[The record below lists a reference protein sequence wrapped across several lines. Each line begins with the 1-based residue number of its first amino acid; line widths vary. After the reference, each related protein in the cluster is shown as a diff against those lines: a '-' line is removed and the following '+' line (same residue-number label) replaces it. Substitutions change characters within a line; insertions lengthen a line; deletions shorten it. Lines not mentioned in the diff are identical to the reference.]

1 MGIDGAAKVVF
12 DVLNEGRRL
21 SVESQVRAGKNS
33 GSQAPMKRDYQFR
46 VAAFLLGLTTLSAVI
61 FAAINFNREK
71 KTLVPEDGISWL
83 EQYPASASE
92 TVLVAQRVDAGGP
105 GDRAGI
111 KPRDRLET
119 ISHSPLCHNADRM

>member
-12 DVLNEGRRL
+12 DVLNEGRRS
-21 SVESQVRAGKNS
+21 SVESQVRPGKNR

-71 KTLVPEDGISWL
+71 KTLGPEAGISWL

-92 TVLVAQRVDAGGP
+92 TVLGAQRVDAGVA
-105 GDRAGI
+105 GDRARA
-111 KPRDRLET
+111 KPGSRFGA
-119 ISHSPLCHNADRM
+119 ISHPHTRDSDD